1 MKSSDLRDLGQPK
14 SNPAEARTKLEATR
28 VEDDIKVGRFYFK
41 DGNYTGATA
50 RYKDALER
58 DPENP
63 DAHFGLAEVLIKQ
76 NKRADA
82 AAELQKYL
90 VLAPD
95 DDHTKD
101 ARKMLAKLR

>member
-14 SNPAEARTKLEATR
+14 SNPAEGANEAGKRQGLRTTSR
-28 VEDDIKVGRFYFK
+28 WGRFYFK

-82 AAELQKYL
+82 AAELQK
-90 VLAPD
+90 VSCAG
-95 DDHTKD
+95 
-101 ARKMLAKLR
+101 AG